1 VFRLRLAVVAL
12 LGVMLATGTA
22 VANERF
28 GNFIVRSDHPDL
40 IELAGPIDSRSV
52 ADFHRAL
59 AAQPGVRVILLK
71 SPGGYVDEALKI
83 AAEVRQ
89 LGLNTAIPRS
99 GGCYSACTYLFFAG
113 REHVVRGKLG
123 VHQVSEEGVAP
134 GQAYD
139 GDVRAALK
147 RYGAPAAVLKAMAA
161 TPSSSLHVFSAREI
175 STYALN
181 RCAKGSSTELY
192 AER

>member
-1 VFRLRLAVVAL
+1 MFRLRLAVVAL

-40 IELAGPIDSRSV
+40 IELAGPIDDKSV
-52 ADFHRAL
+52 GDFHRAL
-59 AAQPGVRVILLK
+59 AAQPGARVILLK

-83 AAEVRQ
+83 AAEVRK

-123 VHQVSEEGVAP
+123 VHQVAEDGYAP
-134 GQAYD
+134 GTAYD

-147 RYGAPAAVLKAMAA
+147 RYGTPPAVIQAMAA
-161 TPSSSLHVFSAREI
+161 TPSSDLHIFSPREI
-175 STYALN
+175 SKYARN
-181 RCAKGSSTELY
+181 RCAQGSRTALY

>member
-1 VFRLRLAVVAL
+1 MFRLRLAVMAL

-40 IELAGPIDSRSV
+40 IELAGPIDSKSV
-52 ADFHRAL
+52 VDFHRAL
-59 AAQPGVRVILLK
+59 AAQPKAKVILLK

-89 LGLNTAIPRS
+89 LGLNTAIPRNAA
-99 GGCYSACTYLFFAG
+99 CYSACTYLFFAG

-123 VHQVSEEGVAP
+123 VHQVSEDGVAP

-147 RYGAPAAVLKAMAA
+147 GYGAPSAVLQAMAS
-161 TPSSSLHVFSAREI
+161 TPSSSIHVFSAREI
-175 STYALN
+175 SKYALN
-181 RCAKGSSTELY
+181 RCAQGSRTALY